1 MKLGK
6 IWILLTGIFL
16 GLAIVTTLSSSSFS
30 SRITYSAPHIL
41 VDQFGYRPQDQKIA
55 IVRKNSNSRYEDIE
69 FKRSIFDVLNISTGK
84 VVYSGRAVL
93 WDQGKIHSQSGD
105 VTSWFDFSFVNQPGR
120 YVIRSRAGEKSF
132 SFEIA
137 ENVYRKVL
145 IAATRMYFYQRSG
158 FAKRSPYAD
167 ARWQDEAAFLGA
179 NQDSEARFVNDK
191 QNSTLT
197 RDVRGGWFDAGDTNK
212 YVTFAAYPV
221 QQLLHGYTQNPA
233 VWTDD
238 FGLPESGNGIPDVID
253 EIRFE
258 LDWLQRMQDDD
269 GGVFIKVGVLDNKYA
284 ERPSLDKRS
293 RFYGPKCSSATIAV
307 AGMFS
312 HAALVFKKFSE
323 LAQYAD
329 ALNQKASKAWQWFE
343 SHPLETACDTQEIR
357 AGDADK
363 TVQEQIGD
371 AVAAAAYLSASTGES
386 KYTDYIKEHLVKTQ
400 PFLDDVWSRYQ
411 PTQGDALLFYTQL
424 PNAED
429 SLRKLIMERFK
440 LLVRTNLSAYGD
452 AGKLDAYRAYMP
464 DDQYHW
470 GSNFVKANYGNT
482 NYDVVLYKASS
493 NSVQPFENRALDSLH
508 YLHGVNPL
516 GIVYLTNMYQA
527 GAEYSANE
535 MWHEWFGKGIYSNA
549 LTSPN
554 GPAPGYITGGPNKS
568 YTGSAPLRQQPPMKA
583 YLDSN
588 NTKSRMWEVTEPSIV
603 YQGAYIKLLSKFVN
617 D

>member
-1 MKLGK
+1 MKLENK
-6 IWILLTGIFL
+6 WIFLGGIFL
-16 GLAIVTTLSSSSFS
+16 GLMLAISLASSSLSLKTTS
-30 SRITYSAPHIL
+30 SLPRIV
-41 VDQFGYRPQDQKIA
+41 VDQFGYRPHDQKVAVIRELSPS
-55 IVRKNSNSRYEDIE
+55 RKQAKQPTTHFE
-69 FKRSIFDVLNISTGK
+69 VLNVDTGK
-84 VVYSGRAVL
+84 VAYSSRAVL
-93 WDQGKIHSQSGD
+93 WNEGEIHSQSGD
-105 VTSWFDFSFVNQPGR
+105 VTSWFDFSSVNKPGQ
-120 YVIRSRAGEKSF
+120 YIIRSQTGEKSAP
-132 SFEIA
+132 FEIA

-158 FAKRSPYAD
+158 FAKRLPYAD

-179 NQDSEARFVNDK
+179 NQDTEARFVNDK
-191 QNSTLT
+191 QNASLA
-197 RDVRGGWFDAGDTNK
+197 RDLRGGWFDAGDTNK

-221 QQLLHGYTQNPA
+221 QQLLHAYTQNPT

-238 FGLPESGNGIPDVID
+238 FNLPESGNGIPDVID

-269 GGVFIKVGVLDNKYA
+269 GGVFIKVGTLDHRYA
-284 ERPSLDKRS
+284 GKPSLDKRP
-293 RFYGPKCSSATIAV
+293 RFYAPKCSSAAIAV

-312 HAALVFKKFSE
+312 HAALVFRKFPE
-323 LAQYAD
+323 LTQYAD
-329 ALNQKASKAWQWFE
+329 VLNQKAIKAWQWLE
-343 SHPLETACDTQEIR
+343 LHPMEINCDTQEIQS
-357 AGDADK
+357 GDADK
-363 TVQEQIGD
+363 TVQEQMGD
-371 AVAAAAYLSASTGES
+371 RVAAAVYLFASTGET
-386 KYTDYIKEHLVKTQ
+386 KYTDYIKAHLSKTH

-411 PTQGDALLFYTQL
+411 PTQGDSLLFYTRL

-429 SLRKLIMERFK
+429 TLRKLIMERFR
-440 LLVRTNLSAYGD
+440 LLIQTNLGAYGN
-452 AGKLDAYRAYMP
+452 AGKLDPYHAYMP

-482 NYDVVLYKASS
+482 NYDVVLHEASP
-493 NSVQPFENRALDSLH
+493 NSLQPYTNRALNSLH

-535 MWHEWFGKGIYSNA
+535 MYHEWFGKGIYSNA
-549 LTSPN
+549 LTSSN

-588 NTKSRMWEVTEPSIV
+588 DPRLKMWEVTEPSIV
-603 YQGAYIKLLSKFVN
+603 YQGAYIKLLSKFASY
-617 D
+617 

>member
-1 MKLGK
+1 MKRGNFS
-6 IWILLTGIFL
+6 LTSVFL
-16 GLAIVTTLSSSSFS
+16 GLVIVIALSSSSFS
-30 SRITYSAPHIL
+30 SRTTYSPPHIL

-55 IVRKNSNSRYEDIE
+55 VTRKNSGFRQENIE
-69 FKRSIFDVLNISTGK
+69 FKRSIFDVLNINTGK
-84 VVYSGRAVL
+84 VVYSGNAVL
-93 WDQGKIHSQSGD
+93 WNQGKIHSQSGD
-105 VTSWFDFSFVNQPGR
+105 RIWQFDFSSIQQPGQ
-120 YVIRSRAGEKSF
+120 YVIRSQAGEKSVPF
-132 SFEIA
+132 DIA

-145 IAATRMYFYQRSG
+145 ISATRMYFYQRSG
-158 FAKRSPYAD
+158 FAKRLPYAD

-179 NQDSEARFVNDK
+179 NQDTEARFVNDK
-191 QNSTLT
+191 QNASLT

-221 QQLLHGYTQNPA
+221 QQLLHAYTQNPPA
-233 VWTDD
+233 WTDD
-238 FGLPESGNGIPDVID
+238 FNLPESGNGIPDVID

-269 GGVFIKVGVLDNKYA
+269 GGVFIKVGTLDHRYA
-284 ERPSLDKRS
+284 EKPSIDKRP
-293 RFYGPKCSSATIAV
+293 RFYAPKCSSATIAV

-312 HAALVFKKFSE
+312 HAALVFRKFPE
-323 LAQYAD
+323 LTQYAD
-329 ALNQKASKAWQWFE
+329 ALNQKANKAWKWFE
-343 SHPLETACDTQEIR
+343 SHPMETNCDTQEIQS
-357 AGDADK
+357 GDADK

-371 AVAAAAYLSASTGES
+371 AVAAATYLFASTGEA
-386 KYTDYIKEHLVKTQ
+386 KYTDYIKEHLFQTQ

-424 PNAED
+424 PNAD
-429 SLRKLIMERFK
+429 DTLRKLIMERFR
-440 LLVRTNLSAYGD
+440 LLIRSNLTAYGNV
-452 AGKLDAYRAYMP
+452 GTLDPYRAYMP

-482 NYDVVLYKASS
+482 NYDVLIHKASP
-493 NSVQPFENRALDSLH
+493 NLAQRYANRALDSLH

-535 MWHEWFGKGIYSNA
+535 MYHEWFGKGIYNNA
-549 LTSPN
+549 LTSSN

-588 NTKSRMWEVTEPSIV
+588 NSKLKMWEVTEPSIV
-603 YQGAYIKLLSKFVN
+603 YQGAYIKLLSKFVG

>member
-1 MKLGK
+1 MKLGNFF
-6 IWILLTGIFL
+6 LTGVFL
-16 GLAIVTTLSSSSFS
+16 GLVIVIALSSSSFS
-30 SRITYSAPHIL
+30 SRTNYSPPHIL

-55 IVRKNSNSRYEDIE
+55 VIRKTSSLRRENIE
-69 FKRSIFDVLNISTGK
+69 SKRSIFDVLNISTGK
-84 VVYSGRAVL
+84 VVYSGNAVL
-93 WDQGKIHSQSGD
+93 WNQGKIHSQSGD
-105 VTSWFDFSFVNQPGR
+105 ITSQFDFSSVNKPGR
-120 YVIRSRAGEKSF
+120 YIIQSRAGEKSF
-132 SFEIA
+132 PFEIA
-137 ENVYRKVL
+137 DNVYRKVL
-145 IAATRMYFYQRSG
+145 LAATRMYFYQRSG

-167 ARWQDEAAFLGA
+167 SRWQDEAAFLGA
-179 NQDSEARFVNDK
+179 NQDTEARFVNDK
-191 QNSTLT
+191 QNAALG

-221 QQLLHGYTQNPA
+221 QQLLHAYTQNPA

-238 FGLPESGNGIPDVID
+238 FNLPESGNGIPDVID

-269 GGVFIKVGVLDNKYA
+269 GGVFIKVGVLDTKYA
-284 ERPSLDKRS
+284 ERPSLDKRP
-293 RFYGPKCSSATIAV
+293 RFYGPKCSSATISV

-312 HAALVFKKFSE
+312 HAALVFRKFPE
-323 LAQYAD
+323 LTQYAD
-329 ALNQKASKAWQWFE
+329 DLNQKAIKAWRWFE
-343 SHPLETACDTQEIR
+343 LNPLETTCDTQEIR

-371 AVAAAAYLSASTGES
+371 AVAAAAYLSALTGES
-386 KYTDYIKEHLVKTQ
+386 KYTDYIKEHLAKTQ

-424 PNAED
+424 PKADN
-429 SLRKLIMERFK
+429 SLRKIIMERFK
-440 LLVRTNLSAYGD
+440 LLIRTNLSAYGD
-452 AGKLDAYRAYMP
+452 AGKLDPYYAYMP
-464 DDQYHW
+464 DDQHHW

-482 NYDVVLYKASS
+482 NYDVVLYRLSPESA
-493 NSVQPFENRALDSLH
+493 QRYENRALNSLH

-535 MWHEWFGKGIYSNA
+535 MYHEWFGKGIYSNA

-554 GPAPGYITGGPNKS
+554 GPAPGYMTGGPNKS

-588 NTKSRMWEVTEPSIV
+588 DSKLKMWEVTEPSIV
-603 YQGAYIKLLSKFVN
+603 YQGAYIKLLSKFVSN
-617 D
+617 

>member
-1 MKLGK
+1 MFFF
-6 IWILLTGIFL
+6 TGIVL
-16 GLAIVTTLSSSSFS
+16 GIGIIIAISSSSVS
-30 SRITYSAPHIL
+30 LRTSYSPPHIL

-55 IVRKNSNSRYEDIE
+55 VVRKKSNFNRENIKL
-69 FKRSIFDVLNISTGK
+69 KRNIFDVLNISTGQ
-84 VVYSGRAVL
+84 VVYSGNAVL
-93 WDQGKIHSQSGD
+93 WNHGKIHSQSGD
-105 VTSWFDFSFVNQPGR
+105 VTSWFDFSSVNQPGR
-120 YVIRSRAGEKSF
+120 YVIQSQAGEKSF
-132 SFEIA
+132 PFEIA
-137 ENVYRKVL
+137 ANVYRKVL
-145 IAATRMYFYQRSG
+145 IATTRMYFYQRSG

-167 ARWQDEAAFLGA
+167 SRWQDEAAFLDK
-179 NQDSEARFVNDK
+179 NQDTEARFVSDK
-191 QNSTLT
+191 QNSTLA

-212 YVTFAAYPV
+212 YVTFAASPV
-221 QQLLHGYTQNPA
+221 QQLLHAYTQNPT

-238 FGLPESGNGIPDVID
+238 FNLPESGNGIPDVID

-269 GGVFIKVGVLDNKYA
+269 GGVFIKVGTLDTKYA
-284 ERPSLDKRS
+284 EKPSLDKRP

-312 HAALVFKKFSE
+312 HAALVFRKFPE

-329 ALNQKASKAWQWFE
+329 TLHQKAIKAWQWFE
-343 SHPLETACDTQEIR
+343 THPLETTCDTQEIR

-363 TVQEQIGD
+363 TIQEQIGD
-371 AVAAAAYLSASTGES
+371 AVAAAAYLSALTGES
-386 KYTDYIKEHLVKTQ
+386 QYTDYIKEHLSKTQ

-411 PTQGDALLFYTQL
+411 PTQGDALLLYTQL
-424 PNAED
+424 PNTDD
-429 SLRKLIMERFK
+429 SLRKQIMERFK
-440 LLVRTNLSAYGD
+440 LLIRTNLSAYGN
-452 AGKLDAYRAYMP
+452 AGELDPYRAYMP
-464 DDQYHW
+464 SEQYHW

-482 NYDVVLYKASS
+482 NYDVVLHKASL
-493 NSVQPFENRALDSLH
+493 NSAQQYENRALDSLH

-516 GIVYLTNMYQA
+516 GIVYLTNMYES

-549 LTSPN
+549 LASPN
-554 GPAPGYITGGPNKS
+554 GPAPGYVTGGPNQS

-588 NTKSRMWEVTEPSIV
+588 ETKLKMWEVTEPSIV
-603 YQGAYIKLLSKFVN
+603 YQGAYLKLLSKFVS